1 MARLP
6 LALAGWRNPAA
17 SCTEARLPLALAGWR
32 NPAASCTELF
42 EMRGRPLITI

>member
-1 MARLP
+1 MAFP
-6 LALAGWRNPAA
+6 GFVVSAMEEAM
-17 SCTEARLPLALAGWR
+17 ARLPLALAGWR

>member
-1 MARLP
+1 M
-6 LALAGWRNPAA
+6 
-17 SCTEARLPLALAGWR
+17 ARLPLALAGWR